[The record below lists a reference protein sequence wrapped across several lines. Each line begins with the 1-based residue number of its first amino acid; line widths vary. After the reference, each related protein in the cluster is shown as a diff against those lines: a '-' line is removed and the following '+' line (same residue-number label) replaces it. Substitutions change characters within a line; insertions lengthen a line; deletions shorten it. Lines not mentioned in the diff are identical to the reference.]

1 MRLVSVQRE
10 TNQFNSIMVKRAQA
24 FAFLLLVVVS
34 LVGFAL
40 FYIERD
46 PSFAKKH
53 LGAYPELTIL
63 SIPFSF
69 LLLFG
74 LYSLSV
80 IIHGLMS
87 FKDISASKAEL
98 DREVIELR
106 KELKRRGVKSIDEL
120 RKMKK

>member
-1 MRLVSVQRE
+1 VSVQRE
-10 TNQFNSIMVKRAQA
+10 TIQFKSTMVKRAQA
-24 FAFLLLVVVS
+24 FAFLLLLVVS

>member
-40 FYIERD
+40 FYVERN
-46 PSFAKKH
+46 PSSAKKH

-106 KELKRRGVKSIDEL
+106 KELKRRGVKSVDEL

>member
-1 MRLVSVQRE
+1 MYNTKL
-10 TNQFNSIMVKRAQA
+10 NKSIMVKRAQA

-53 LGAYPELTIL
+53 LGAYPVLTIL